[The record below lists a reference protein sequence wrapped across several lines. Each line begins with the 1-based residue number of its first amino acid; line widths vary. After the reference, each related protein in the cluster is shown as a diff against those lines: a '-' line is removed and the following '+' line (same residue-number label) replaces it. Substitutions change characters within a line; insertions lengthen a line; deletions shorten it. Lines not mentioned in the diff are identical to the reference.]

1 MKSTKLVL
9 ETQRL
14 ILREMSLDDL
24 DFVSSMLA
32 HPEVIRYWPK
42 CYNREEAADW
52 INRQQQRYASHG
64 VGYWLALD
72 KSSNQPVGQAGLLV
86 QQVDGVEEI
95 GLGYIMHRPFWR
107 KGFASEAA
115 RACMEYAFTNLGRSR
130 VIALV
135 RPENIPSQGVALKL
149 GMQVEKST
157 LFADFQHLV
166 FVYLRTPRSH
176 TGLKNP
182 LLAISIHCSPSLVTP
197 NK

>member
-9 ETQRL
+9 ETTRL

-24 DFVSSMLA
+24 DFVSAMLA
-32 HPEVIRYWPK
+32 HPEDMRYWPK

-64 VGYWLALD
+64 VGYWLVLD

-115 RACMEYAFTNLGRSR
+115 TACMEYAVTKLGRCR
-130 VIALV
+130 VVALI
-135 RPENIPSQGVALKL
+135 RPENVPSQGVALNL
-149 GMQVEKST
+149 GMKVEKST
-157 LFADFQHLV
+157 NFADFQHLV
-166 FVYLRTPRSH
+166 FVYLSKPASRRTQKS
-176 TGLKNP
+176 T
-182 LLAISIHCSPSLVTP
+182 
-197 NK
+197 